1 LNLNFFSACCFQG
14 KVVALYFSAHWCP
27 PCRQFT
33 PFPKFLVILNIVLN
47 FQDFYE
53 DVGDDEFDIVFVSFD
68 RTEDDLKEYMA
79 EAHGDWYYIPFVMFC
94 YICFG

>member
-1 LNLNFFSACCFQG
+1 MINFFP
-14 KVVALYFSAHWCP
+14 K
-27 PCRQFT
+27 
-33 PFPKFLVILNIVLN
+33 FPKFLVILNIVLN

-79 EAHGDWYYIPFVMFC
+79 EAHGDWYYIPFGNKK
-94 YICFG
+94 IQ